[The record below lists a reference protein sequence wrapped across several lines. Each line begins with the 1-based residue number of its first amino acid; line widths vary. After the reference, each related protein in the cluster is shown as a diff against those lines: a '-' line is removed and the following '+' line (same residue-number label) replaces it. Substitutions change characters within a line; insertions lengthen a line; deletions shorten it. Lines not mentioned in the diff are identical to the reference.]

1 MEAITHNKILRLLR
15 TYLFKAKCVW
25 YLDKCIKHANKIN
38 FKACLL
44 NNTKNKLNC
53 SPAVKNLTLA
63 VPNHFKMNSINL
75 NITFEQ
81 YAGISELTLA
91 DRTLCEHSERALHTS
106 YSPYSKFRVG
116 TAIRL
121 SSGDIILGSNQ
132 ENLAYPSGLCAERV
146 ALFSIGATNP
156 DAVIESMAIT
166 AQTDNFEI
174 LKPVT
179 SCGGCL
185 QVMVEFERKQNTPI
199 EVIFYCLNG
208 EVLKV
213 PSVKSLIPFAFVEDR
228 LER

>member
-1 MEAITHNKILRLLR
+1 
-15 TYLFKAKCVW
+15 
-25 YLDKCIKHANKIN
+25 
-38 FKACLL
+38 
-44 NNTKNKLNC
+44 
-53 SPAVKNLTLA
+53 
-63 VPNHFKMNSINL
+63 MNSINL
-75 NITFEQ
+75 NISFEQ
-81 YAGISELTLA
+81 YSGIDELTA
-91 DRTLCEHSERALHTS
+91 KDRTLCQQAEQALATS

-121 SSGDIILGSNQ
+121 ASGEIILGSNQ

-146 ALFSIGATNP
+146 ALFAIGTKYP

-166 AQTDNFEI
+166 AQTDHFEI

-185 QVMVEFERKQNTPI
+185 QVMIEFERKQQRPI

-213 PSVKSLIPFAFVEDR
+213 PSVKSLMPFAFVEDR

>member
-1 MEAITHNKILRLLR
+1 MKLL
-15 TYLFKAKCVW
+15 
-25 YLDKCIKHANKIN
+25 
-38 FKACLL
+38 
-44 NNTKNKLNC
+44 
-53 SPAVKNLTLA
+53 
-63 VPNHFKMNSINL
+63 NL

-81 YAGISELTLA
+81 YNGVSELNEQDA
-91 DRTLCEHSERALHTS
+91 ILCENAEKALASS

-121 SSGDIILGSNQ
+121 ASGKIILGSNQ

-146 ALFSIGATNP
+146 ALFSIGSAHPN
-156 DAVIESMAIT
+156 AVIESMAIT
-166 AQTDNFEI
+166 AQTDAFEI

-185 QVMVEFERKQNTPI
+185 QVMAEFERKQASPI

-213 PSVKSLIPFAFVEDR
+213 PSVQSLLPFSFVEDR
-228 LER
+228 LGAKA

>member
-1 MEAITHNKILRLLR
+1 
-15 TYLFKAKCVW
+15 
-25 YLDKCIKHANKIN
+25 
-38 FKACLL
+38 
-44 NNTKNKLNC
+44 
-53 SPAVKNLTLA
+53 
-63 VPNHFKMNSINL
+63 MNSINL
-75 NITFEQ
+75 NISFEQ
-81 YAGISELTLA
+81 YTGIDELIEKDRILCKQAEQALA
-91 DRTLCEHSERALHTS
+91 TS

-121 SSGDIILGSNQ
+121 ASGEIILGSNQ

-146 ALFSIGATNP
+146 ALFAIGAKHS

-166 AQTDNFEI
+166 AQTDHFEI

-185 QVMVEFERKQNTPI
+185 QVMIEFERKQQSPI

-213 PSVKSLIPFAFVEDR
+213 PSVKSLLPFAFVEDR

>member
-1 MEAITHNKILRLLR
+1 
-15 TYLFKAKCVW
+15 
-25 YLDKCIKHANKIN
+25 
-38 FKACLL
+38 
-44 NNTKNKLNC
+44 
-53 SPAVKNLTLA
+53 
-63 VPNHFKMNSINL
+63 MNVINL
-75 NITFEQ
+75 NISFEQ
-81 YAGISELTLA
+81 YESINELTLA
-91 DRTLCEHSERALHTS
+91 DRLLCENAEQALATS

-121 SSGDIILGSNQ
+121 ASGETILGSNQ

-146 ALFSIGATNP
+146 ALFSIGATHPN
-156 DAVIESMAIT
+156 AVIESMAIT

-185 QVMVEFERKQNTPI
+185 QVMAEFERKQNREI

-213 PSVKSLIPFAFVEDR
+213 PSVKSLLPFSFVEDR

>member
-1 MEAITHNKILRLLR
+1 MKLL
-15 TYLFKAKCVW
+15 
-25 YLDKCIKHANKIN
+25 
-38 FKACLL
+38 
-44 NNTKNKLNC
+44 
-53 SPAVKNLTLA
+53 
-63 VPNHFKMNSINL
+63 NL
-75 NITFEQ
+75 NISFEQ
-81 YAGISELTLA
+81 YAGINELA
-91 DRTLCEHSERALHTS
+91 ENDKELCENAERALATS

-121 SSGDIILGSNQ
+121 SSGKIVLGSNQ

-146 ALFSIGATNP
+146 ALFAIGSDQP

-174 LKPVT
+174 TKPVT

-185 QVMVEFERKQNTPI
+185 QVMAEFERKQSTPI
-199 EVIFYCLNG
+199 AVIFYCLNG

-213 PSVKSLIPFAFVEDR
+213 PSVKSLLPFSFVEDR

>member
-1 MEAITHNKILRLLR
+1 MKLL
-15 TYLFKAKCVW
+15 
-25 YLDKCIKHANKIN
+25 
-38 FKACLL
+38 
-44 NNTKNKLNC
+44 
-53 SPAVKNLTLA
+53 
-63 VPNHFKMNSINL
+63 NL
-75 NITFEQ
+75 NISFEQ
-81 YAGISELTLA
+81 YAGINELAENDRVLCQNAEQALA
-91 DRTLCEHSERALHTS
+91 TS

-121 SSGDIILGSNQ
+121 ASGKIVLGSNQ

-146 ALFSIGATNP
+146 ALFAIGSDQP

-174 LKPVT
+174 TKPVT

-185 QVMVEFERKQNTPI
+185 QVMAEFERKQSTPI

-213 PSVKSLIPFAFVEDR
+213 PSVKSLLPFSFVEDR